1 MRYRTMQLLEA
12 NGTRRKVPRFKGG
25 YHAAK
30 ENNEAVSNTRNIL
43 AEGMQGIDY
52 LMFKHGIPEMVFE
65 NEYTVERMIK
75 GVLKDDKEKDLDL
88 R

>member
-1 MRYRTMQLLEA
+1 M
-12 NGTRRKVPRFKGG
+12 
-25 YHAAK
+25 
-30 ENNEAVSNTRNIL
+30 SNARNLL

-75 GVLKDDKEKDLDL
+75 GVLKDDKTKE
-88 R
+88 